1 MRGRRLHVGR
11 AAHTPVVVAVQ
22 RGTRQVRDAARLLV
36 AAFACEANPER
47 RVEPC
52 VHLPP
57 AYADEPR
64 QPDDEQR
71 DHRERRAD
79 VAEHVLEAAR
89 ERVAERI
96 AWPSAFVVASPV
108 SAVASVQL
116 AVSTPTKPS
125 QSRIEPGPA
134 RPPPPGS
141 AALTS
146 RQKRGMNQ
154 TAEKPNQPRTTVCM
168 LRNRRRTGARRATP
182 SSLTGRRRCFRE
194 RRAFSCRPRARPG
207 GWRPPSGSPAGPSA
221 ARRAYLPSR
230 RANVSVASA
239 SVMMTSCC
247 GARICTPAFEMWPSA
262 AR

>member
-1 MRGRRLHVGR
+1 MCAVVGCTSAARRTRRSSSRCSAARGRSATPRGSSSPRSR
-11 AAHTPVVVAVQ
+11 AKRIPNDASSHAFTCRQRTPTSHGSPTTNSAII
-22 RGTRQVRDAARLLV
+22 
-36 AAFACEANPER
+36 ANGVPTW
-47 RVEPC
+47 PNTC
-52 VHLPP
+52 SK
-57 AYADEPR
+57 PR
-64 QPDDEQR
+64 
-71 DHRERRAD
+71 AS
-79 VAEHVLEAAR
+79 
-89 ERVAERI
+89 

-194 RRAFSCRPRARPG
+194 RRAFSRRPRARPG